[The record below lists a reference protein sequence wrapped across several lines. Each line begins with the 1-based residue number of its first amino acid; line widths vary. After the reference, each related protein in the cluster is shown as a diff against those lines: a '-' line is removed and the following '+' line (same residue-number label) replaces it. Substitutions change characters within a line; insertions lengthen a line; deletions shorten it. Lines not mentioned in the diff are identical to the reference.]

1 MIQFQFIFQCQ
12 FIISQVLWEL
22 TEGKLGEAPLPP
34 TTAAAAKEDIRQPSP
49 ELEDE
54 AEDLTEMQS
63 RFEALRS

>member
-1 MIQFQFIFQCQ
+1 M
-12 FIISQVLWEL
+12 

-34 TTAAAAKEDIRQPSP
+34 TTAAAAKEEVRRATP
-49 ELEDE
+49 EQEDE

>member
-1 MIQFQFIFQCQ
+1 M
-12 FIISQVLWEL
+12 

-34 TTAAAAKEDIRQPSP
+34 TTAAAAKEDVRQPTP

-54 AEDLTEMQS
+54 TEDLTEMQS

>member
-1 MIQFQFIFQCQ
+1 M
-12 FIISQVLWEL
+12 WEL

-34 TTAAAAKEDIRQPSP
+34 TTAAAAKEDVRHATP
-49 ELEDE
+49 EQEDEAE